1 MEYKID
7 TGTFLPIK
15 TGKLFNAKLNIMYCG
30 MPNKT
35 TFALTPLRVRGNQGF
50 SPTVFYSTANT
61 FIKVLDVRNTSRL
74 YRNWRLSKS
83 NKKWNTK

>member
-7 TGTFLPIK
+7 TGTFVPIK
-15 TGKLFNAKLNIMYCG
+15 RGTFKAKLNIMYCG

-50 SPTVFYSTANT
+50 SPTVFYSVATT
-61 FIKVLDVRNTSRL
+61 FIKVLDLEFNVYEIHPDYIVL
-74 YRNWRLSKS
+74 GD
-83 NKKWNTK
+83 